1 MKPRLLPRERYP
13 RFSRFAFRGWRGES
27 ALHMRHDFRE
37 KLPGSL
43 IARII
48 EEFRWRRVFDDCA
61 VTHEQHTIGYPSGK
75 PISWVTTT
83 MVIWAWASSTITSR
97 TSAIISGS
105 RADVGSSNR
114 ITFGSR
120 ARVRAK

>member
-75 PISWVTTT
+75 THFMGYHDHGHLGMGQLHYYVQDLGDHLG
-83 MVIWAWASSTITSR
+83 VQGGR
-97 TSAIISGS
+97 GL
-105 RADVGSSNR
+105 VE
-114 ITFGSR
+114 
-120 ARVRAK
+120 

>member
-48 EEFRWRRVFDDCA
+48 EEFRWRRFFVDCA
-61 VTHEQHTIGYPSGK
+61 VTHVQRTTGYPAAK
-75 PISWVTTT
+75 THL
-83 MVIWAWASSTITSR
+83 M
-97 TSAIISGS
+97 GS
-105 RADVGSSNR
+105 HDHVPLRRCHLLFYVRDLVAHL
-114 ITFGSR
+114 
-120 ARVRAK
+120 RV